1 MRILL
6 HLPINHRLRP
16 LYRFL
21 AGLTGLYVLVFGIV
35 GAAVSRG
42 HPFVTRDH
50 IYALGLRTNLAFA
63 VLSII
68 VGAIVLLGVIVGR
81 NVDHILNLVG
91 GLVFLLAGMFMLIL
105 LQTDLNLLNYTVST
119 SVVSFIIG
127 LVLFTAGLY
136 SRVGSREETEAEE
149 RRRTTTPGV
158 PPTERTRQAE
168 AAAGR

>member
-6 HLPINHRLRP
+6 HLPISHRLRP

-35 GAAVSRG
+35 GAVVSRG
-42 HPFVTRDH
+42 HSFTSRDH
-50 IYALGLRTNLAFA
+50 IYALGLRTNLAFSI
-63 VLSII
+63 LSII

-91 GLVFLLAGMFMLIL
+91 GLVFMLAGMFMLIL
-105 LQTDLNLLNYTVST
+105 LQTQLNLLNYTVSS

-136 SRVGSREETEAEE
+136 SRIGSREEIEAEE
-149 RRRTTTPGV
+149 RRRTTS
-158 PPTERTRQAE
+158 PT
-168 AAAGR
+168 AAAAAAR

>member
-35 GAAVSRG
+35 GAVASRG
-42 HPFVTRDH
+42 HSFVSRDH

-63 VLSII
+63 ILSIV
-68 VGAIVLLGVIVGR
+68 VGAIVLLGVIFGR

-91 GLVFLLAGMFMLIL
+91 GLVFMLAGMFMLIL

-119 SVVSFIIG
+119 CVVSFVIG

-136 SRVGSREETEAEE
+136 SRVGSAEATEAEE
-149 RRRTTTPGV
+149 RRRTSVSTPHPV
-158 PPTERTRQAE
+158 
-168 AAAGR
+168 AAR

>member
-35 GAAVSRG
+35 GAVVSRG
-42 HPFVTRDH
+42 HSFVTRDH
-50 IYALGLRTNLAFA
+50 IYALGLRTNPAFA
-63 VLSII
+63 ILSII
-68 VGAIVLLGVIVGR
+68 VGAVVLLGVIVGR

-127 LVLFTAGLY
+127 LVLFLAGLY
-136 SRVGSREETEAEE
+136 SRVGPPEEAQAEE
-149 RRRTTTPGV
+149 A
-158 PPTERTRQAE
+158 TRIRG
-168 AAAGR
+168 AAVTAGGG